1 MTASTSLIHGLPLLV
16 WVGHAAQA
24 TLVVVCAAVTWATA
38 RRSTPSFEKWERFWA
53 STPWLATAACAVVV
67 GMGAASILELW
78 AEGFAR
84 AWAPV
89 RLVALGLGERLPLQ
103 WGSAA
108 VSLAVWA
115 LLVLWPP
122 ALRLSRSGRI
132 KLALAVVCWWAA
144 LGWAAWSCRAL
155 LLQLPG
161 TMAPTFLPFD
171 ALEPARRRFA
181 HGALALTVSLGLGG
195 SLVAWALWDTRV
207 GKAPRRPWLGSA
219 AVAISGA
226 AAVFTLAPIGSR
238 FAWENAH
245 PFDPTFSYRLCAD
258 CKPQRLGLE
267 GRGPDDL
274 VQGPRVELSPATIEV
289 DGLEAHSH
297 EELYAI
303 LKNKRDL
310 WRQLNPGRQFPGA
323 VMLNVRALGTVAELE
338 VAFRTLLRAGYP
350 NAHLAFSEVVH
361 QTRPMFG
368 RVFARRDTAR
378 RVFLAEWRRECP
390 APAANLVHLG
400 AESGRA
406 LTGWAHELG
415 SKGSGNVCVV
425 LPKAECPIELKDCRG
440 IRGAG
445 FEIVSEWSLG
455 EHVEAMQLGRDH
467 EEYQVAFI
475 GPKTAIEIELMND
488 PRDPWNGF
496 EALKARLRGAGRRLV
511 WAMNAGM
518 YHPDRSPVGLLVSG
532 SEERAPLNTQRGK
545 GNFFLMPNGVFEI
558 TRFGPGVQ
566 TSSAWLDDIHSE
578 TREATQSGPMLVIG
592 GQLHPA
598 FERDS
603 PSRLI
608 RNGVG
613 VAGNQVVMAIS
624 TTRVNFYEFASLMR
638 HLGCANALYLDG
650 NVSSVFAPELGR
662 KDPGLELG
670 PVLVVSEAA
679 E

>member
-1 MTASTSLIHGLPLLV
+1 MTASTGLIHGLPLLV

-24 TLVVVCAAVTWATA
+24 TLVVACAAVTWTTS
-38 RRSTPSFEKWERFWA
+38 RRSTPSFERWERFWI

-89 RLVALGLGERLPLQ
+89 RLLARGLGERLPLQ
-103 WGSAA
+103 WVSATVA
-108 VSLAVWA
+108 LAAWG
-115 LLVLWPP
+115 LLVSWPS

-132 KLALAVVCWWAA
+132 KLALAVACWWAA

-155 LLQLPG
+155 LIQLPE

-181 HGALALTVSLGLGG
+181 QGALALTVSLGIAA
-195 SLVAWALWDTRV
+195 SLVAWALWETRGSAV
-207 GKAPRRPWLGSA
+207 LRRPWLVSS
-219 AVAISGA
+219 AVASLGA
-226 AAVFTLAPIGSR
+226 AAIFVLAPVGSR
-238 FAWENAH
+238 FAWETAH
-245 PFDPTFSYRLCAD
+245 PFDPAFSYRLCGD
-258 CKPQRLGLE
+258 CMPQQLGLE

-274 VQGPRVELSPATIEV
+274 AQGPWVKLSPARIEV
-289 DGLEAHSH
+289 DGLEARSH
-297 EELYAI
+297 EELYVI
-303 LKNKRDL
+303 LKNKREL
-310 WRQLNPGRQFPGA
+310 WRQMNPGRQFPGV

-350 NAHLAFSEVVH
+350 NAHLAYSEVVH

-378 RVFLAEWRRECP
+378 RVFLAAWRGECP
-390 APAANLVHLG
+390 APAAHVVHLG

-415 SKGSGNVCVV
+415 SKGSSNVCVV
-425 LPKAECPIELKDCRG
+425 LPLANCHIELKGCRG
-440 IRGAG
+440 IRSAG
-445 FEIVSEWSLG
+445 FEVVGEWSLG
-455 EHVEAMQLGRDH
+455 ERVEAMQIGRGH
-467 EEYQVAFI
+467 EEYQVAFV
-475 GPKTAIEIELMND
+475 GPETAIEIELMND

-496 EALKARLRGAGRRLV
+496 EALEARLRSSGRRLV

-532 SEERAPLNTQRGK
+532 SEERAPLNIQRGK
-545 GNFFLMPNGVFEI
+545 GNFFLIPNGVFEI
-558 TRFGPGVQ
+558 TRFGPAVQ
-566 TSSAWLDDIHSE
+566 TSSAWLDDTYGE
-578 TREATQSGPMLVIG
+578 TREATQSGPMLVIA

-603 PSRLI
+603 SSRLI

-613 VAGNQVVMAIS
+613 VAGDEVVVAIS

-638 HLGCANALYLDG
+638 DLGCADALYLDG
-650 NVSSVFAPELGR
+650 NVSSVFAPKLGR
-662 KDPGLELG
+662 KDPGLDLG
-670 PVLVVSEAA
+670 PVLVVTEAA